1 MKQPPHKCL
10 AAWLLALIM
19 ALTMLPVGV
28 LALED
33 VDDGAPA
40 EAGELSL
47 PDEEV
52 PSISV
57 EITETVAPAVGSQS
71 DAELLEGYLYAISGI
86 RRGSPGHRAPPR
98 PLTVELKDVEDA
110 LKGKIK
116 EVAAGNL
123 ASTQFS
129 FENTWTKTKAE
140 WGIASDDPVISGG
153 ALTPQASEAIKA
165 KLGLDALMRKQL
177 LEMPYELYWYDKTQN
192 VRMIYSVAP
201 SGDNVTVKNLTIS
214 MSVSQDYAKDD
225 VNEEGKPIDYVADTA
240 KTGAAATA
248 AANAL
253 NVVAANT
260 NKSDYD
266 KLVSYR
272 EYIKGAVDYDH
283 DAAGGGK
290 PYGDP
295 WQLIYVF
302 DGKSDTNVVC
312 EGYAKAFQYL
322 CDLTFQNQEGKP
334 SSSLVSG
341 KMDGGDHMWN
351 VVAIGGRNYLVD
363 VTNCDDGSIGASDK
377 LFLCGAAENEASKNY
392 TVTIDHGSGIPT
404 SKVVYEYD
412 EKTVESY
419 APKHLKLSPVEY
431 DPNAVSAPSVRGK
444 VVSYNPGNATTV
456 QLIEQGHTEV
466 AYETI
471 IGADSG
477 SGQKE
482 QNFSFPTVTKGTYDL
497 VVTKPGHLSYTV
509 KGVVVGDT
517 ALDLTT
523 MTGKPYQ
530 TITLLCGD
538 IVKNGYID
546 FADYQ
551 ELLSPANYGKKTT
564 DTGVNALADLN
575 GNGYIDFADY
585 QILLSSQHYG
595 KSAVLVSFDA

>member
-1 MKQPPHKCL
+1 MKQPPHKRL
-10 AAWLLALIM
+10 TAWF
-19 ALTMLPVGV
+19 LTLVMTLTLLPVGV
-28 LALED
+28 LALEEA
-33 VDDGAPA
+33 DDGAPA

-52 PSISV
+52 PSVSV

-86 RRGSPGHRAPPR
+86 RHGSPVHRVPPR
-98 PLTVELKDVEDA
+98 PLTVALKDVEDA

-116 EVAAGNL
+116 EVAAGKCT
-123 ASTQFS
+123 STKFS
-129 FENTWTKTKAE
+129 FTKTWTKTKAE
-140 WGIASDDPVISGG
+140 WGITGEVTSGG
-153 ALTPQASEAIKA
+153 ALTQQASEAIRA

-177 LEMPYELYWYDKTQN
+177 LEMPYELYWYNKTQGVSMN
-192 VRMIYSVAP
+192 YSVAT

-214 MSVSQDYAKDD
+214 MNVSQDYAKFVSTTSYDPFEAD
-225 VNEEGKPIDYVADTA
+225 VA

-260 NKSDYD
+260 GKSDYG
-266 KLVSYR
+266 KLTAYLD
-272 EYIKGAVDYDH
+272 YIKNAVTYDH
-283 DAAGGGK
+283 NAAGGGK

-302 DGKSDTNVVC
+302 DGDPNTNVVC

-322 CDLTFQNQEGKP
+322 CDLTFQNQEGRP
-334 SSSLVSG
+334 SSALVSG

-363 VTNCDDGSIGASDK
+363 VTNCDDSSIGAPDQ
-377 LFLCGAAENEASKNY
+377 LFLCGAAENVVGKQY
-392 TVTIDHGSGIPT
+392 TVALGKRI
-404 SKVVYEYD
+404 VYEYD

-419 APKHLKLSPVEY
+419 APEHLKLSPVAY
-431 DPNAVSAPSVRGK
+431 DPNAVSAPSVRGAVK
-444 VVSYNPGNATTV
+444 SYNPGNATTI
-456 QLIEQGHTEV
+456 QLKQGDTV
-466 AYETI
+466 KYETTI
-471 IGADSG
+471 AAATD

-482 QNFSFPTVTKGTYDL
+482 QSFFISTVAPGTYDL
-497 VVTKPGHLSYTV
+497 VVTKAAHLTYTV
-509 KGVVVGDT
+509 KNVKVGDT
-517 ALDLTT
+517 DLDLT
-523 MTGKPYQ
+523 KHSNAAIR

-538 IVKNGYID
+538 IAKNGYID

-564 DTGVNALADLN
+564 DTGVNELADLN

-595 KSAVLVSFDA
+595 KSAVSVNFAG

>member
-1 MKQPPHKCL
+1 MKQPPHKRL
-10 AAWLLALIM
+10 TAWF
-19 ALTMLPVGV
+19 LTLVMTLTLLPVGV
-28 LALED
+28 LALEEADD
-33 VDDGAPA
+33 VIPA
-40 EAGELSL
+40 KERELCL

-52 PSISV
+52 PSVSV

-86 RRGSPGHRAPPR
+86 RHGSPVHRVPPR
-98 PLTVELKDVEDA
+98 PLTVALKDVEDA
-110 LKGKIK
+110 LKGKIRK
-116 EVAAGNL
+116 VAAGEL
-123 ASTQFS
+123 ASTQFR
-129 FENTWTKTKAE
+129 FTNEWTKTKAE
-140 WGIASDDPVISGG
+140 WGITGEVISGG
-153 ALTPQASEAIKA
+153 ALTQQTSEAIRA

-177 LEMPYELYWYDKTQN
+177 LEMPYELYWYNKTKG
-192 VRMIYSVAP
+192 VRMGYSVKI
-201 SGDNVTVKNLTIS
+201 SGENVTVYELTIS
-214 MSVSQDYAKDD
+214 MNVSQDYAKFVSATSYDPFEAD
-225 VNEEGKPIDYVADTA
+225 VA

-260 NKSDYD
+260 GKSNYG
-266 KLVSYR
+266 KLTAYLD
-272 EYIKGAVDYDH
+272 YIKNAVTYDH
-283 DAAGGGK
+283 NAAGGGK

-302 DGKSDTNVVC
+302 DGKPATNVVC

-322 CDLTFQNQEGKP
+322 CDLTFQNQEGRP
-334 SSSLVSG
+334 SSALVSG

-363 VTNCDDGSIGASDK
+363 VTNCDTGSIGAPDQ
-377 LFLCGAAENEASKNY
+377 LFLCGAAENVVGKQY
-392 TVTIDHGSGIPT
+392 TVTLWKTI
-404 SKVVYEYD
+404 VYEYD

-419 APKHLKLSPVEY
+419 APEHLKLSPVAY
-431 DPNAVSAPSVRGK
+431 DPNAVSAPSVRGAVK
-444 VVSYNPGNATTV
+444 SYNPNNPVTV
-456 QLIEQGHTEV
+456 QLIEQGHHEV
-466 AYETI
+466 AYETTI
-471 IGADSG
+471 DPTTG

-482 QNFSFPTVTKGTYDL
+482 QNFSFPAVAPGTYDL

-509 KGVVVGDT
+509 KNVVVGSTD
-517 ALDLTT
+517 LDLTT
-523 MTGKPYQ
+523 LTDKPYS
-530 TITLLCGD
+530 TITMLCGD
-538 IVKNGYID
+538 IAKNGYVD

-595 KSAVLVSFDA
+595 KSTVTVDFAE

>member
-10 AAWLLALIM
+10 AAWFLALIM

-28 LALED
+28 LALEEA
-33 VDDGAPA
+33 DDGAPA

-57 EITETVAPAVGSQS
+57 EITETVTHARGSQS

-86 RRGSPGHRAPPR
+86 RRGSPVHRVPPR
-98 PLTVELKDVEDA
+98 PLTVELKDVENE

-123 ASTQFS
+123 ASTKFS
-129 FENTWTKTKAE
+129 FANIWTKTKE
-140 WGIASDDPVISGG
+140 GWGITGEVISGG
-153 ALTPQASEAIKA
+153 ALTQQASEAIKA

-177 LEMPYELYWYDKTQN
+177 LEMPYELYWYNKTKGVSMN
-192 VRMIYSVAP
+192 YSVTT
-201 SGDNVTVKNLTIS
+201 SGDNVTVYELTIS
-214 MSVSQDYAKDD
+214 MNVSQDYAKF
-225 VNEEGKPIDYVADTA
+225 IDATSYNPFEADTA
-240 KTGAAATA
+240 KTGKAATA

-272 EYIKGAVDYDH
+272 EYIKGAVDYDRG
-283 DAAGGGK
+283 AAGGGK

-363 VTNCDDGSIGASDK
+363 VTNCDDGSIGASDQ
-377 LFLCGAAENEASKNY
+377 LFLCGAAENVAGKQY
-392 TVTIDHGSGIPT
+392 TVAIGGGI
-404 SKVVYEYD
+404 VYVYD

-419 APKHLKLSPVEY
+419 APEHLELSATAY
-431 DPNAVSAPSVRGK
+431 DPNAVSAPSVSGK
-444 VVSYNPGNATTV
+444 VVSYNPGNATTIRLM
-456 QLIEQGHTEV
+456 QGGKEQYKT
-466 AYETI
+466 TI
-471 IGADSG
+471 AATTG
-477 SGQKE
+477 SGQQK
-482 QNFSFPTVTKGTYDL
+482 QTFTFPAVAADTYDL
-497 VVTKPGHLSYTV
+497 VVTKDGHLTYTV
-509 KGVVVGDT
+509 KNVEVGDT
-517 ALDLTT
+517 ALDLTA
-523 MTGKPYQ
+523 MPSKVYQ

-538 IVKNGYID
+538 INGDGWINSTD
-546 FADYQ
+546 LGEILQ
-551 ELLSPANYGKKTT
+551 GQNYGKQTT
-564 DTGVNALADLN
+564 VAGVNKKADLN
-575 GNGYIDFADY
+575 GDGWVNSTDLGIVL
-585 QILLSSQHYG
+585 QSQHYG
-595 KSAVLVSFDA
+595 KSAVSVSFAG

>member
-57 EITETVAPAVGSQS
+57 EVTETVAPAVGSQS

-86 RRGSPGHRAPPR
+86 RHGSPVHRVPPR
-98 PLTVELKDVEDA
+98 PLTVELKDVENE

-129 FENTWTKTKAE
+129 FAKTWTKTKAE

-153 ALTPQASEAIKA
+153 ALTSTAEEAIKA

-177 LEMPYELYWYDKTQN
+177 LEMPYELYWYNKSKG
-192 VRMIYSVAP
+192 VSMGYSIGT
-201 SGDNVTVKNLTIS
+201 SGNNVTVKNPTIS
-214 MSVSQDYAKDD
+214 MNVSQDYAQFI
-225 VNEEGKPIDYVADTA
+225 NATSYNPFEADTA
-240 KTGAAATA
+240 KTGEAATA

-260 NKSDYD
+260 DKSDYD

-302 DGKSDTNVVC
+302 NGKPNTKVVC

-322 CDLTFQNQEGKP
+322 CDLTFKNQDGRP
-334 SSSLVSG
+334 SSALVSG
-341 KMDGGDHMWN
+341 TMNGGNHMWN

-363 VTNCDDGSIGASDK
+363 VTNCDGDSIGAPDK
-377 LFLCGAAENEASKNY
+377 LFLCGATENEASKNY

-404 SKVVYEYD
+404 SKVVYEYN
-412 EKTVESY
+412 KLTVESY
-419 APKHLKLSPVEY
+419 APEHLKLSPVAY
-431 DPNAVSAPSVRGK
+431 DPNAMSAPSVSGK
-444 VVSYNPGNATTV
+444 VVSYNPNNATTV

-482 QNFSFPTVTKGTYDL
+482 QSFSFASVAAGKYDL
-497 VVTKPGHLSYTV
+497 VVVKPGHLSYTV
-509 KGVVVGDT
+509 KNVEVGDT

-523 MTGKPYQ
+523 HSNAAIS
-530 TITLLCGD
+530 TITLLAGD
-538 IVKNGYID
+538 VNGDGKINLTDLSIFKNN
-546 FADYQ
+546 F
-551 ELLSPANYGKKTT
+551 GK
-564 DTGVNALADLN
+564 TGSAVTNLLADITGDGKTN
-575 GNGYIDFADY
+575 
-585 QILLSSQHYG
+585 LLDLG
-595 KSAVLVSFDA
+595 VLKNSFGRTPIKINF

>member
-1 MKQPPHKCL
+1 MTVKQPPHKRL
-10 AAWLLALIM
+10 TAWLLVLVM

-28 LALED
+28 LALEEA
-33 VDDGAPA
+33 DDEIPA
-40 EAGELSL
+40 EERELSL
-47 PDEEV
+47 PDEEA

-86 RRGSPGHRAPPR
+86 RHGSPVYRVPPR

-129 FENTWTKTKAE
+129 FSNKWTKTKAE
-140 WGIASDDPVISGG
+140 WGITGEVISGG
-153 ALTPQASEAIKA
+153 VLTQQASEAIKA

-177 LEMPYELYWYDKTQN
+177 LEMPYELYWYNKTKG
-192 VRMIYSVAP
+192 VSMGYSVAP
-201 SGDNVTVKNLTIS
+201 SGNDVTVRNLTLS
-214 MSVSQDYAKDD
+214 MNVSQDYAKF
-225 VNEEGKPIDYVADTA
+225 VSTTSYNPFEADIA
-240 KTGAAATA
+240 KTRAAATA

-253 NVVAANT
+253 NIVATNT
-260 NKSDYD
+260 GKTDYQ

-272 EYIKGAVDYDH
+272 EYIKGAVSYNTG
-283 DAAGGGK
+283 AAGGGK

-302 DGKSDTNVVC
+302 DGNSATNVVC

-322 CDLTFQNQEGKP
+322 CDLTFQNQEGRP

-363 VTNCDDGSIGASDK
+363 VTNCDTGSIGAPDQ
-377 LFLCGAAENEASKNY
+377 LFLCGAAEKVAGKQY
-392 TVTIDHGSGIPT
+392 TVTLWKNI
-404 SKVVYEYD
+404 VYVYD

-419 APKHLKLSPVEY
+419 ASEHLKLSPVAY
-431 DPNAVSAPSVRGK
+431 DPNTVSTPSVRG
-444 VVSYNPGNATTV
+444 VVKSYNPNNPVTV
-456 QLIEQGHTEV
+456 RLIEQGYTEPS
-466 AYETI
+466 YETTI
-471 IGADSG
+471 DPTTG

-482 QNFSFPTVTKGTYDL
+482 QTFSFNAVAAGTYDL
-497 VVTKPGHLSYTV
+497 VVTKPGHLTYTV
-509 KGVVVGDT
+509 KGVIVANGE
-517 ALDLTT
+517 LDLT
-523 MTGKPYQ
+523 KHSNAAIS

-538 IVKNGYID
+538 IDGNGFINSTD
-546 FADYQ
+546 LGIILKGQ
-551 ELLSPANYGKKTT
+551 NYGKSTATAGDK
-564 DTGVNALADLN
+564 AADLD
-575 GNGYIDFADY
+575 GNGFINSTDLGIVL
-585 QILLSSQHYG
+585 QGQHYG
-595 KSAVLVSFDA
+595 KSAISVSFAG